1 MVVTCT
7 PKTIELYHYSSLRGA
22 KRWRKL
28 GTYRNVAIDTAICRE
43 PLVNINVNGRELGF
57 RLSVKPGSN
66 LIWQADRPR
75 SVTGRNSALE
85 SVPTNA
91 ESEDPGHRNII
102 SIIDYVKSN
111 GQMLIT

>member
-1 MVVTCT
+1 VHELCRMSSSRKFIDIFT
-7 PKTIELYHYSSLRGA
+7 KSSTIKVMPTGQS
-22 KRWRKL
+22 
-28 GTYRNVAIDTAICRE
+28 
-43 PLVNINVNGRELGF
+43 
-57 RLSVKPGSN
+57 
-66 LIWQADRPR
+66 IWQADRPR

-91 ESEDPGHRNII
+91 ESEDPGHRDII

>member
-1 MVVTCT
+1 MR
-7 PKTIELYHYSSLRGA
+7 IERALDSLGSFFNF
-22 KRWRKL
+22 L
-28 GTYRNVAIDTAICRE
+28 
-43 PLVNINVNGRELGF
+43 L
-57 RLSVKPGSN
+57 SN
-66 LIWQADRPR
+66 LLTEVVWQADRPR

-91 ESEDPGHRNII
+91 ESEDPGHRDII